1 MPKSF
6 SPKNRLNVGVM
17 GAGALALAMASWSV
31 TADELDA
38 SVAGEITIAE
48 EGARSQQTIDNINS
62 ETEDLLAEYR
72 RVVSETEGLRTYN
85 RQMQAIVDN
94 QEEEKASIG
103 RQLDQLEETNR
114 EIVPLMVEMV
124 EMYGQ
129 LIESDVPFL
138 MSERRSRFYDLE
150 EILTR
155 SDVTDSERYRRIIE
169 AYQVELD
176 YGRNT
181 SHYRARLPDGGPTVD
196 FLKVGRALLVYQTLD
211 GREVGWWH
219 PQNRRFERLP
229 DRYRSSVAE
238 GILIAR
244 QQSAPNLIRL
254 PVVAPEAAQ

>member
-6 SPKNRLNVGVM
+6 SPKTRLNVGALS
-17 GAGALALAMASWSV
+17 AGALALALAGWSV
-31 TADELDA
+31 MADELDA

-62 ETEDLLAEYR
+62 ETEDLLAQYR

-85 RQMQAIVDN
+85 RQMQDIVNN
-94 QEEEKASIG
+94 QEAEKASIG
-103 RQLDQLEETNR
+103 TQLEQLEETNR

-129 LIESDVPFL
+129 LIEADVPFL
-138 MSERRSRFYDLE
+138 MEERRNRFYDLE

-155 SDVTDSERYRRIIE
+155 SDVTDSERYRRIVE

-181 SHYRARLPDGGPTVD
+181 SHYRARLPDGRTVD
-196 FLKVGRALLVYQTLD
+196 FLKVGRAMLVYQTLD

-219 PQNRRFERLP
+219 PQNKQFERLP
-229 DRYRSSVAE
+229 DRYRGAVAE

-244 QQSAPNLIRL
+244 GQSAPNLIRL